1 MTLPVPIGLHYPGV
15 VLEIAFRPDRSSD
28 VPMARQLADHLETL
42 VRSGRLVG
50 GSKLPASR
58 EAALALGVSRKT
70 VIAAYDQLAARGLT
84 ASHVGQGTFVLLDDA
99 PPRAVLRA
107 TGGRPAGR
115 TSPAQRAMR

>member
-1 MTLPVPIGLHYPGV
+1 MIGDGDIRTSPATGPPTRRGPPERFPIGSLVTLPVPIGLHYPGA

-70 VIAAYDQLAARGLT
+70 VVAASDPLP
-84 ASHVGQGTFVLLDDA
+84 A
-99 PPRAVLRA
+99 PCLP
-107 TGGRPAGR
+107 P
-115 TSPAQRAMR
+115 SP